1 MVAPALIAKGRHVID
16 RPDLSCNT
24 RSRVE
29 SEAGEHL
36 SGWEARRFNVCFLG
50 GLLLGLLAPLAEAM
64 LPIPGL
70 QVSLLHWCLLVGAV
84 VFGIA
89 LVTSSAKIIRRVP
102 VFRELLLL
110 PLPLLGGVVLGT
122 LLGSFLG
129 LVL

>member
-16 RPDLSCNT
+16 RPDHSCNIE
-24 RSRVE
+24 SRAE
-29 SEAGEHL
+29 GEAGEHL

-50 GLLLGLLAPLAEAM
+50 GLLLGLLASLAEAM

-70 QVSLLHWCLLVGAV
+70 HVSLLRWCLLVGAV

-89 LVTSSAKIIRRVP
+89 VVTSSAKLIRRVP
-102 VFRELLLL
+102 VFCELLLL